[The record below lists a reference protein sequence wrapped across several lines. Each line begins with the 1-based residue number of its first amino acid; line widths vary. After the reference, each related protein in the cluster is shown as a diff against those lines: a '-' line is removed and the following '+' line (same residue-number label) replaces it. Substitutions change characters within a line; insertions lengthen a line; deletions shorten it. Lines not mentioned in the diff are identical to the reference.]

1 VEVRVS
7 GQGGPS
13 GLAADLQ
20 EDVYGPF
27 SGQVMTSVAA
37 CCRRA
42 LTEGEPRL
50 VEAMY
55 LCAIQTSAE
64 ALSGVYAVLYRRR
77 ARVLREEMREG
88 SDIFLIHAHL
98 PVEASFGLADELRRK
113 SSGAASASLLLSHWE
128 RLAVVIDAG
137 FEENLFI
144 SNIKIALGLAA
155 IGFALLAQ
163 FGPGKFP
170 SNWWMVAGCVT
181 AYCAVTV
188 ILNWFSYKYEGDSYL
203 VTKPSR
209 AGEPGPRLSSRLPKY
224 DDKYT
229 LVISSTLNRKAAG
242 HKEVSLTASVA
253 DFFHAD
259 GYLSDAAFKPR

>member
-1 VEVRVS
+1 MAPKVRKL
-7 GQGGPS
+7 GPS
-13 GLAADLQ
+13 NMTAPSAGS
-20 EDVYGPF
+20 
-27 SGQVMTSVAA
+27 SG
-37 CCRRA
+37 
-42 LTEGEPRL
+42 
-50 VEAMY
+50 
-55 LCAIQTSAE
+55 E
-64 ALSGVYAVLYRRR
+64 ALLDKPKVEPVKVNLY
-77 ARVLREEMREG
+77 
-88 SDIFLIHAHL
+88 D
-98 PVEASFGLADELRRK
+98 
-113 SSGAASASLLLSHWE
+113 GAALKSALDDCARE
-128 RLAVVIDAG
+128 VVIDAG

-170 SNWWMVAGCVT
+170 SNWWMVAGCVA

-259 GYLSDAAFKPR
+259 GYLSDAAFKPRVEALLKEYGSSGTKKAT